1 MRKNGW
7 ILLLILVCVAFLVS
21 CGKKETQSSQMGD
34 LVRSEF
40 YMDFP

>member
-7 ILLLILVCVAFLVS
+7 ILLLILVCVALLVS
-21 CGKKETQSSQMGD
+21 CGKKEMQSSQMGD
-34 LVRSEF
+34 LVQNRI